1 MLRVIDLTSFI
12 GAYAARLFAEQGHEV
27 IRIEPPEGDELRRL
41 PPFLRDKRDLEHGAY
56 HQFLNAGKKSVTVDI
71 DSDTGKEILR
81 NLLGQAD
88 VLLASAPFDEPSC
101 LAANPKLVLT
111 KIVDDAP
118 ELCAVARSGLMSL
131 IGHPDRAPVT
141 LGGHVPHLAVGIYV
155 AVATAAALLARKS
168 SGRGLVATVSVRD
181 SLASFV
187 EQAMVEYSFS
197 GTITERRGSRGAIT
211 AVSGAMPCKDGHWV
225 ISQIHRP
232 GRWSKFVEWVQD
244 PELSTDPSLAE
255 EENQHKRRDFIM
267 QRLDDWAKRFT
278 KTELVEQAQ
287 RLHFPASPV
296 STPLDLVNDPQLIA
310 RGFLTEMDH
319 PEYGKI
325 FFPQGAIG
333 AVLGTRLKPAPRLG
347 EHNEQ
352 IIREMPS
359 PPNDTKMPNS
369 ANSE

>member
-1 MLRVIDLTSFI
+1 V
-12 GAYAARLFAEQGHEV
+12 
-27 IRIEPPEGDELRRL
+27 
-41 PPFLRDKRDLEHGAY
+41 
-56 HQFLNAGKKSVTVDI
+56 
-71 DSDTGKEILR
+71 
-81 NLLGQAD
+81 
-88 VLLASAPFDEPSC
+88 
-101 LAANPKLVLT
+101 T

-131 IGHPDRAPVT
+131 TGHPDRAPVT

-187 EQAMVEYSFS
+187 EQAMVEYGFS

-232 GRWSKFVEWVQD
+232 GRWSKFVDWVRD
-244 PELSTDPSLAE
+244 PELSADASLAE
-255 EENQHKRRDFIM
+255 EENQHRRRDFIM
-267 QRLDDWAKRFT
+267 QRLDAWAKRFT
-278 KTELVEQAQ
+278 KAELVEQAQ

-310 RGFLTEMDH
+310 RGFLTELDH

-325 FFPQGAIG
+325 FFPQGAIA
-333 AVLGTRLKPAPRLG
+333 AVLGTRLSPAPRLG
-347 EHNEQ
+347 QHTVEVLSQ
-352 IIREMPS
+352 L
-359 PPNDTKMPNS
+359 
-369 ANSE
+369 